1 MKQGEVIQ
9 KYSPDY
15 ARLLLKL
22 AKLSFKSSAILLYK
36 NIKKKQKIECRI
48 KNKAIFTPVVSI
60 KIRNI
65 DTC

>member
-9 KYSPDY
+9 KYSQTDTPGH

-36 NIKKKQKIECRI
+36 NIKKKK
-48 KNKAIFTPVVSI
+48 KN
-60 KIRNI
+60 
-65 DTC
+65 